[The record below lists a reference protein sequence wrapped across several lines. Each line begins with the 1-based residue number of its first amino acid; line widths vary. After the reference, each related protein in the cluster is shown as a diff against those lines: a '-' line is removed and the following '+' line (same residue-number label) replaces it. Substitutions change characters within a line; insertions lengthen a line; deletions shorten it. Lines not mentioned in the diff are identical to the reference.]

1 MLHIV
6 EAGYDNWQFINGNQG
21 DFGEMLCMPSWE
33 EIANLISA
41 LDGDQRTMVT
51 FGNESEG
58 FYMCI
63 AGGADNRYIVY
74 LSFDE
79 EEVLYDLLNPEAENA
94 ENMVRL
100 VTGGQE
106 GLYPANSCVTY
117 QMAMDAAEYF
127 YHYQEPSPQL
137 TWEKQN

>member
-6 EAGYDNWQFINGNQG
+6 EAGYDNWQYINGTQG
-21 DFGEMLCMPSWE
+21 DIGEMLLMPSWE
-33 EIANLISA
+33 EIANLIFA
-41 LDGDQRTMVT
+41 LDGDKRTMVT
-51 FGNESEG
+51 FGNEAES

-63 AGGADNRYIVY
+63 AGGSDNRYIVY

-79 EEVLYDLLNPEAENA
+79 EELLYDLLNPEVKNA

-106 GLYPANSCVTY
+106 GLYPANSCVTV

-127 YHYQEPSPQL
+127 YHYQEPNPQL
-137 TWEKQN
+137 TWEKT